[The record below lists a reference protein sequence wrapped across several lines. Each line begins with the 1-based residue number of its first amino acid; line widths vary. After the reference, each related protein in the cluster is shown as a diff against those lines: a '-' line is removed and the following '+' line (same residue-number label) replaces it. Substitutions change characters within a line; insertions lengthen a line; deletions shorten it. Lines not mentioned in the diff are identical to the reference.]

1 MKDSGIEWL
10 GRVPEHWEV
19 AAVRFRYSVQLGK
32 MLDTT
37 KITGMHLRPY
47 LRVFDV
53 QWGSISVD
61 DLPVMDFDPG
71 SRERFRLTVGDL
83 LVNEGG
89 SYPGRSAIW
98 RGELDE
104 CYFQKALHRL
114 RPIDP
119 SIDTSRFF
127 FYVMAWATS
136 QGVFTAGGN
145 ESTIEH
151 LPAEK
156 FRKYRLAFPPLV
168 EQLAVAD
175 FLDRELTR
183 FGALVAQAE
192 RSITLLQERRSALI
206 SAAVTGQIDVRNFSA
221 EGFAA

>member
-1 MKDSGIEWL
+1 
-10 GRVPEHWEV
+10 
-19 AAVRFRYSVQLGK
+19 
-32 MLDTT
+32 MLDSNR
-37 KITGMHLRPY
+37 IIGDHLRPY

-53 QWGSISVD
+53 QWGAINTD
-61 DLPVMDFDPG
+61 ELPVMDFDRA
-71 SRERFRLTVGDL
+71 SRERFRLVAGDL

-114 RPIDP
+114 RPCDP
-119 SIDTSRFF
+119 INDTTRFF

-156 FRKYRLAFPPLV
+156 FRKYRFAFPPLV
-168 EQLAVAD
+168 EQLAIAD
-175 FLDRELTR
+175 FLDGELTR
-183 FGALVAQAE
+183 FTTLTVEAARAI
-192 RSITLLQERRSALI
+192 SLLQERRSALI
-206 SAAVTGQIDVRNFSA
+206 SAAVTGQIDVRGLAGS
-221 EGFAA
+221 EAA